1 MREKGGGRG
10 CLSSFLPG
18 FHHFHFFLSPFPSL
32 SRAHTPGDMCHLQG
46 RGHPPSE
53 ITKTTH
59 NTAPFPQ
66 NMMFSFMT
74 NQRKVSSVVFQK
86 KKRPMTEE
94 DPEQK
99 QSKVTA
105 LHFFFLSKRKEED
118 AIFFF
123 TDLVT
128 VNDPPPLFL
137 ISIKVKCPRVLY
149 KIWPDDP
156 DIFFFFLN
164 LIRTNLIGR
173 YTLFVFQKKIDNF
186 CRVTT
191 HPAWIG
197 NLCSW

>member
-149 KIWPDDP
+149 KI
-156 DIFFFFLN
+156 
-164 LIRTNLIGR
+164 
-173 YTLFVFQKKIDNF
+173 
-186 CRVTT
+186 
-191 HPAWIG
+191 
-197 NLCSW
+197 

>member
-1 MREKGGGRG
+1 MREGGG

-86 KKRPMTEE
+86 KKKRPMTEE

-105 LHFFFLSKRKEED
+105 LHFFFFYLKGKKKMP
-118 AIFFF
+118 FFF
-123 TDLVT
+123 YRLGD
-128 VNDPPPLFL
+128 
-137 ISIKVKCPRVLY
+137 
-149 KIWPDDP
+149 
-156 DIFFFFLN
+156 
-164 LIRTNLIGR
+164 G
-173 YTLFVFQKKIDNF
+173 
-186 CRVTT
+186 
-191 HPAWIG
+191 
-197 NLCSW
+197 